1 MQNKVRV
8 PELPGKSRFALER
21 WFYKLNASGLLFNPD
36 DRPESI
42 ISNDTGEQLFS
53 AAECRILNE
62 SLDRLFEHHGDTV
75 REVAL
80 KCFYKSTGIKPDYTT
95 V

>member
-1 MQNKVRV
+1 MQNQVRV
-8 PELPGKSRFALER
+8 PELPGKSRLALER

-42 ISNDTGEQLFS
+42 ISIDTGEQLFS

-80 KCFYKSTGIKPDYTT
+80 KYFYKAMGIQPDYTSA
-95 V
+95 

>member
-1 MQNKVRV
+1 MQNQVRI
-8 PELPGKSRFALER
+8 PELPGKSHFALEQ

-42 ISNDTGEQLFS
+42 IANDTGEQLFS
-53 AAECRILNE
+53 ADECRILNE

-75 REVAL
+75 RKVAL
-80 KCFYKSTGIKPDYTT
+80 KYFHKAMGIHPD
-95 V
+95 

>member
-21 WFYKLNASGLLFNPD
+21 WVHRLSANGLLFNPD

-42 ISNDTGEQLFS
+42 ISIDTGEQLFT
-53 AAECRILNE
+53 AAECQILNA
-62 SLDRLFEHHGDTV
+62 SLDCLFEHHGDTV

-80 KCFYKSTGIKPDYTT
+80 KYFYKAMGIQPDYTSA
-95 V
+95 

>member
-1 MQNKVRV
+1 MQNQVRV

-21 WFYKLNASGLLFNPD
+21 WFHRLSVSGLLFNPD

-80 KCFYKSTGIKPDYTT
+80 KYFYKATGIKPDYTT